1 MIQFNSICVFST
13 SHTQTLSVSR
23 ARHFYRFLFF
33 FCEKK
38 LHHNITF
45 LFCSVCVLVSF
56 SVSLVCPTKIERLC
70 ASVFFPY
77 FFSFLDWSILF
88 IFFHFVSTVWVVV
101 SVWSCFRWILLWQL
115 HTVWFYFFASIHLSS
130 LLHTVAQIRTNIT
143 WVCAKKN
150 YQHALPLSL
159 CFCLFCTFESQNT
172 HAHMSNLVIFL
183 AWTFI

>member
-70 ASVFFPY
+70 ASVFFSLFL
-77 FFSFLDWSILF
+77 FFSRLVYFIYFLSLRFHCVSRCECVIVFSLDF
-88 IFFHFVSTVWVVV
+88 IMTVTYSMVLFFHFNS
-101 SVWSCFRWILLWQL
+101 
-115 HTVWFYFFASIHLSS
+115 SI
-130 LLHTVAQIRTNIT
+130 
-143 WVCAKKN
+143 
-150 YQHALPLSL
+150 
-159 CFCLFCTFESQNT
+159 
-172 HAHMSNLVIFL
+172 
-183 AWTFI
+183 